1 MPKFTYWES
10 LAPEPPNLIGAVEP
24 RIPHTI
30 ITL

>member
-24 RIPHTI
+24 RISHAI
-30 ITL
+30 ATL